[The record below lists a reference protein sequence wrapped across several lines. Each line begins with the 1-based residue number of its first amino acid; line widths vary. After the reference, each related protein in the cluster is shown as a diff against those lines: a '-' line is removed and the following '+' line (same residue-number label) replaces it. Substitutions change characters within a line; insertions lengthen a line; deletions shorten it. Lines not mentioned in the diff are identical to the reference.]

1 MTNLKE
7 ENKKQ
12 SNNIKEGTEI
22 IADQQKQQI
31 ENITS
36 TISEIT
42 QPVTEVFLDEEKQ
55 QIENI
60 TSTISETTDQVT
72 ENINEYQEKNKE
84 ILDKSID
91 TANKYQQESINTIQ
105 SFSNNYIELQKNL
118 LNTFHS
124 VGSKFLDDALDKSYW
139 NNFIYPERYTDIYN
153 KTNQNITDKTVNAT
167 RRLNEF
173 VLTSTETFNKSIEI
187 AEKYYNE
194 SVQNTFNK
202 SIEIAE
208 KYYNESTQKYFNF
221 VKKIGKSF
229 SNQ

>member
-12 SNNIKEGTEI
+12 SSNIKEGTEI

-36 TISEIT
+36 TISEVT

-60 TSTISETTDQVT
+60 ASTISETTDQVT

-91 TANKYQQESINTIQ
+91 TANRYQQESINTIQSFSNHYINTIQ

-173 VLTSTETFNKSIEI
+173 VLGSTEN
-187 AEKYYNE
+187 
-194 SVQNTFNK
+194 FNK

-208 KYYNESTQKYFNF
+208 KYYNESTQNYFNF